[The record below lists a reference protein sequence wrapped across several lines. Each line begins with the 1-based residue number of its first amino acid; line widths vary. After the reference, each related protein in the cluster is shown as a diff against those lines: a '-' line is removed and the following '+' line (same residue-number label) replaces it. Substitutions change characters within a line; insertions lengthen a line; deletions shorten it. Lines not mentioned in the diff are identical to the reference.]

1 MWFKNLW
8 PHICILLSYIHI
20 WSGICKLHLCILYA
34 TKWQYWGMF
43 IHEKTNI
50 AFPPALCELDC
61 NRRSDLRGSGT
72 SASPRTWLVSIG
84 AMCQALVARNIRWEE
99 KYEKNNGVTTVYD
112 TFPLRAL
119 QVAFGSLSCSPPW
132 NKDIR
137 VLQLSLSVTVSLIR
151 LKRANTLR

>member
-1 MWFKNLW
+1 MTPYLHFIKLY
-8 PHICILLSYIHI
+8 PHMKRHMQ
-20 WSGICKLHLCILYA
+20 A
-34 TKWQYWGMF
+34 TFMHTIRNKMAVLGYVYTR
-43 IHEKTNI
+43 ETNI

-119 QVAFGSLSCSPPW
+119 QVVFGSLSCSPPW